1 MVAKSNPVTM
11 VLQDT
16 LDRSYSRKVT
26 GCSVFN
32 LLSTV
37 TLGKDELPVVHLCH
51 IVKCSEGADSSYLC
65 LWWERVFVS
74 VYFGFISQ
82 GSIIWPNQSLFSQQ
96 SETKTY
102 TYTIAQIHTHT
113 KLQNYSITGPDAP
126 SSLSLLRQRF
136 LCGRNLVSRDR
147 LLNDWVWRVLH
158 EKTCLLHRPSG
169 VIRWVNWSLAVNDN
183 WLSQALGLILN
194 RRPGLLSH

>member
-1 MVAKSNPVTM
+1 M
-11 VLQDT
+11 
-16 LDRSYSRKVT
+16 
-26 GCSVFN
+26 
-32 LLSTV
+32 
-37 TLGKDELPVVHLCH
+37 
-51 IVKCSEGADSSYLC
+51 
-65 LWWERVFVS
+65 S

-147 LLNDWVWRVLH
+147 LLNDWV
-158 EKTCLLHRPSG
+158 
-169 VIRWVNWSLAVNDN
+169 
-183 WLSQALGLILN
+183 
-194 RRPGLLSH
+194 